1 MGNDGHID
9 DIVERKIK
17 HKAGTVTV
25 TRTTIDGYALPLK
38 TFDDL
43 ARALTSVFGVVFAN
57 PRGEIK
63 LSSAQSICRDG
74 VILEEIWRIYLEAI
88 TGKVVD
94 KETVIRQ
101 LETKDVWQVDDGLVF
116 RVIDLGSSDI
126 RLDAIDYFIR
136 PLSGRGVGDLKSNR

>member
-1 MGNDGHID
+1 MGNDGHLD
-9 DIVERKIK
+9 NIVERKIE

-25 TRTTIDGYALPLK
+25 TSTTIDGYALPLK
-38 TFDDL
+38 TFDNF
-43 ARALTSVFGVVFAN
+43 ARALTSVFGAVFAN
-57 PRGEIK
+57 PRGEVEF
-63 LSSAQSICRDG
+63 SSAESIWRDG

-88 TGKVVD
+88 TSKVVG
-94 KETVIRQ
+94 KETVIRE
-101 LETKDVWQVDDGLVF
+101 LEAKDVWQVDDGLVF